1 MTIWIASGLERSWVR
16 GALVLAASSCLLA
29 GAQAMDQCQDD
40 APTVLHG
47 ASPLLPE
54 PESLVLL
61 RHALTRSHDP
71 VVRPGTESGPDRAA
85 LIASL
90 EGLLARI
97 RAAWPDMASV
107 TARPLWQPG
116 RLILHSDPPLGGRV
130 LRALGEHGALAP
142 FCTGHTGFDALNR
155 AVGLRAITTFSH
167 LPNMFVIDFASDLD
181 VPGVATQYESLD
193 GMITASPD
201 ALMGDSPGIQ
211 VLRSNGEWF
220 LAFREAWGDC
230 PSGCMHS
237 ELHFFIADE
246 RRVARIRHEK
256 ASRMEEFSDI
266 LAARGWRLQ

>member
-1 MTIWIASGLERSWVR
+1 MTIRIAIALERSWVR

-29 GAQAMDQCQDD
+29 GAQASAQCQDD

-47 ASPLLPE
+47 ASPLSPE

-61 RHALTRSHDP
+61 RHALTRAHDP
-71 VVRPGTESGPDRAA
+71 DVRPGTESGLGRAD
-85 LIASL
+85 LIVSL
-90 EGLLARI
+90 DGILARI
-97 RAAWPDMASV
+97 RMAWPDMAAV

-116 RLILHSDPPLGGRV
+116 RLILHLDPSLGDRV
-130 LRALGEHGALAP
+130 LRALGERGALAP

-155 AVGLRAITTFSH
+155 AVGLRAMTTFPH
-167 LPNMFVIDFASDLD
+167 LPDMFVIDFDSDLD
-181 VPGVATQYESLD
+181 VPGVAAQYEALD
-193 GMITASPD
+193 RMIVALPD
-201 ALMGDSPGIQ
+201 APTGDSPGIQ

-220 LAFREAWGDC
+220 LVFREAWGDC

-246 RRVARIRHEK
+246 RRVARIQHEK
-256 ASRMEEFSDI
+256 ASRMEGFSDI